1 MDAKTAKK
9 IKLLQTLIDH
19 PRTGENEREA
29 ARLMLGRLLAKVSDA
44 HGLTAE
50 QAMGGWTDR
59 RAYGAKYDSRLTTA
73 QIAALVRAQI
83 KLARKL
89 AKQSAGEDGSVK
101 LPDPIGDAP
110 VEIKFSVRSERFA
123 GGSAISIEIMNEP
136 HEWAWEMREDRYGI
150 VMEMATPAMRALVDA
165 LADLMRAYNFDGS
178 DVQTDYFDVNF
189 YGSVYAKGGRVM
201 ACA

>member
-9 IKLLQTLIDH
+9 IKLLQALIDH
-19 PRTGENEREA
+19 PRTGDNEREA
-29 ARLMLGRLLAKVSDA
+29 ARLMLGRLLTKAGEA
-44 HGLTAE
+44 HGITPE
-50 QAMGGWTDR
+50 QAAGGWTDR
-59 RAYGAKYDSRLTTA
+59 RTYGAKYDRNLSTV

-89 AKQSAGEDGSVK
+89 AKQSAGEDGAVK

-110 VEIKFSVRSERFA
+110 AEIKFSVRSERFA
-123 GGSAISIEIMNEP
+123 GGSSIDISILNEP
-136 HEWAWEMREDRYGI
+136 KGWAWEIREQHGYP
-150 VMEMATPAMRALVDA
+150 MEMATPAMRALVDE
-165 LADLMRAYNFDGS
+165 LAGLLRAYNYDGS
-178 DVQTDYFDVNF
+178 DITTDYFDVNF